1 MPKEDLGP
9 AMAAFDEG
17 NARIALSVFR
27 TAASAVDSTLP
38 LGVQSRYHAWYNTLF
53 GMALAAA
60 GDTLAVRRLA
70 DTVEY
75 WGQKSLYGRDRRAHH
90 YLRGMVFAA
99 EGHDAEAA
107 VELRD
112 AIHSPTHGFTRVNY
126 ELGKT
131 LMRLN
136 RPADVEPV
144 VRAALHGDIDGSNFY
159 MTRTELHELLAQAFD
174 RQGKRDSA
182 AVHFRAV
189 VRAWEHAD
197 PVFRARR
204 DRARAW
210 LAGNPSFPSSAARR
224 GH

>member
-1 MPKEDLGP
+1 
-9 AMAAFDEG
+9 
-17 NARIALSVFR
+17 
-27 TAASAVDSTLP
+27 
-38 LGVQSRYHAWYNTLF
+38 
-53 GMALAAA
+53 
-60 GDTLAVRRLA
+60 
-70 DTVEY
+70 
-75 WGQKSLYGRDRRAHH
+75 
-90 YLRGMVFAA
+90 MVFAA

-144 VRAALHGDIDGSNFY
+144 VRAALHGDIDGSNLY

-197 PVFRARR
+197 PMFLPRR

-210 LAGNPSFPSSAARR
+210 LAANPSSPLSTTRR